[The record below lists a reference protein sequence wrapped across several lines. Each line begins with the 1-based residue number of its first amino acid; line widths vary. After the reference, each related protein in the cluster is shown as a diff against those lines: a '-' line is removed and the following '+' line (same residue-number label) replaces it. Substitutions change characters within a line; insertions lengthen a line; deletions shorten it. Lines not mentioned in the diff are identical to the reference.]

1 MKLLIYVLALLTFSS
16 NLIAKPDNLY
26 LKYKDVAKKIIE
38 EVNKNDDA
46 WEKLAYMCDTFG
58 PRLSGSKGH
67 NNALLW
73 MESEMRKDGLENVTK
88 EEVMVPHWVRNE
100 ESCYLEEPHKA
111 EFNMLGL
118 GGSIS
123 TGGKTIRSE
132 VYVVKDLAELKAN
145 YDKANGKIVVF
156 NCEYKGY
163 GATVQY
169 RIHGAVWAAQAG
181 AIASLIRSVSPVGN
195 QNPHTGVMYYS
206 DTIPKIPHA
215 AITHEDAAM
224 LQRMQD
230 RGQKPVLSLTMNC
243 ETLPDALSYNVMG
256 ELVGS
261 SKKNEIV
268 AIGGHSDSWDV
279 GQGALD
285 DGSGCISTWKAIKL
299 LKDLGLRAKRT
310 IRAVMWTNE
319 ENGTA
324 GGKAY
329 AKLHY
334 DKEPHWAMFE
344 FDSGVF
350 PPSAIGYTGDNELFK
365 YYKSSEKL
373 LKMVREEMKI
383 KLGGGGV
390 DIAPMMKLGVTG
402 MSLSTESKGT
412 LFDNHHAD
420 SDTMDKIDKQEFRDC
435 IAAIAIAVYVYAD
448 MEDIRTVDTTK

>member
-1 MKLLIYVLALLTFSS
+1 MKILLLSLSIIFF
-16 NLIAKPDNLY
+16 NINLY
-26 LKYKDVAKKIIE
+26 AQNDELYVKYKDVAKKIIE

-46 WEKLAYMCDTFG
+46 WESLAYMCDTFG
-58 PRLSGSKGH
+58 PRLSGSDNHTK
-67 NNALLW
+67 ALLW
-73 MESEMRKDGLENVTK
+73 MEQEMKKDGLENVKK

-100 ESCYLEEPHKA
+100 ESCYLLSPFKA
-111 EFNMLGL
+111 EFKMLGL

-123 TGGKTIRSE
+123 TGGKTITSE
-132 VYVVKDLAELKAN
+132 VYVVKDLAELQSNPEKA
-145 YDKANGKIVVF
+145 KGKIVVF

-169 RIHGAVWAAQAG
+169 RLYGADWASNAG

-230 RGQKPVLSLTMNC
+230 RGQKPIISLNMNC
-243 ETLPDALSYNVMG
+243 ETLPDAVSYNVMG
-256 ELVGS
+256 EMIGT
-261 SKKNEIV
+261 SKKEEIV

-285 DGSGCISTWKAIKL
+285 DGSGCLSTWKAVKI
-299 LKDLGLRAKRT
+299 LKDLGLRPKRT

-324 GGKAY
+324 GGNHY
-329 AKLHY
+329 AKTHH
-334 DKEPHWAMFE
+334 DKENHWAMFE
-344 FDSGVF
+344 FDSGVY
-350 PPSAIGYTGDNELFK
+350 PPSAIGYTGNNDLYK
-365 YYKSSEKL
+365 YYKSAEKL
-373 LKMVREEMKI
+373 LKMVREDMVI

-390 DIAPMMKLGVTG
+390 DIGPMMKLGVTG
-402 MSLSTESKGT
+402 MSLSTDSKGT
-412 LFDNHHAD
+412 LFHDHHAD
-420 SDTMDKIDKQEFRDC
+420 TDTMDKIDKQEFRDC

-448 MEDIRTVDTTK
+448 IEDITQNNTK